1 MCFSNNKILS
11 PQRRGGAEN
20 SYLYDLRKSLSF
32 RQALGRNPE
41 EEIMDSR
48 LDTSGMTNKDIELS
62 SASPRLRGKFIFLLF
77 GLFLVF
83 AGCGGM
89 ADDLDPSGADKRP
102 IVAIGTSGT
111 QVGQTAP
118 DLAIVDSLGNT
129 RTLSSE
135 LAALA
140 PGNAVVLYFTMW
152 CPICDSHQSH
162 MLSSVIPAFPGSKY
176 FLVDYVSGSI
186 GGTRQV
192 EVSNGYSGS
201 LFTALADTDM
211 SVLNLF
217 NATMSTTVV
226 IDSSGVV
233 RMNEDYKDGSRLMET
248 LKGL

>member
-11 PQRRGGAEN
+11 PQRRGGAEKSFN
-20 SYLYDLRKSLSF
+20 APHPPLKLRGGARGSY
-32 RQALGRNPE
+32 
-41 EEIMDSR
+41 
-48 LDTSGMTNKDIELS
+48 
-62 SASPRLRGKFIFLLF
+62 SASYVLRLTSSLL
-77 GLFLVF
+77 LLILI

-89 ADDLDPSGADKRP
+89 VDDLNPSGSDKRP
-102 IVAIGTSGT
+102 TVAAGTSGT

-176 FLVDYVSGSI
+176 FLVDYVSGSV
-186 GGTRQV
+186 GGTRQA